1 MQQVHFANEGNAP
14 KLAIFPVIKYWSQ
27 NNEPF
32 VREQSCP
39 FDKCLYH
46 SAPIIKLWFIWLL
59 FNIRAIS
66 SMDIAMQLSFL
77 LHPQWWH
84 YVTTLR
90 YNGIVI
96 SEDERGESSLLR
108 LSIWSLISRPWE
120 WAIVERNLYLG
131 TNLLRA
137 LCAIPKFR
145 NVRCYLRRK
154 YGELNVGTYNIL
166 QLRSSI
172 MWSTCF
178 PFIKVN
184 RVVVKRQCLFGMH

>member
-14 KLAIFPVIKYWSQ
+14 KLAFFPVIKYWSQ

-32 VREQSCP
+32 VQEQSCP

-46 SAPIIKLWFIWLL
+46 SAPIIKLWFVLL
-59 FNIRAIS
+59 FNIRTIS

-77 LHPQWWH
+77 LHLQWWH
-84 YVTTLR
+84 YITRLR

-96 SEDERGESSLLR
+96 TEDERGGSSLFR

-131 TNLLRA
+131 TNLLGA
-137 LCAIPKFR
+137 PCAIPKFR

-154 YGELNVGTYNIL
+154 YGGLNVGTYYIL

-172 MWSTCF
+172 MWSTCLS
-178 PFIKVN
+178 FIKVN
-184 RVVVKRQCLFGMH
+184 IVVVKRQCLFGMH

>member
-14 KLAIFPVIKYWSQ
+14 KLAFFPVIKYWSQ

-32 VREQSCP
+32 VREQSYP
-39 FDKCLYH
+39 FDKCLSH
-46 SAPIIKLWFIWLL
+46 SVLFLWLL
-59 FNIRAIS
+59 FNIRTIS

-77 LHPQWWH
+77 LHLQWWH
-84 YVTTLR
+84 YITTLR

-96 SEDERGESSLLR
+96 TEDERGGSSLFR

-131 TNLLRA
+131 TNLLGA
-137 LCAIPKFR
+137 PCAIPKFR

-154 YGELNVGTYNIL
+154 YGGLNVGTYYIL

-172 MWSTCF
+172 MWSTCLS
-178 PFIKVN
+178 FIKVN
-184 RVVVKRQCLFGMH
+184 IVVVKRQCLFGMH

>member
-1 MQQVHFANEGNAP
+1 MSLLFESNLIHLTNVS
-14 KLAIFPVIKYWSQ
+14 I
-27 NNEPF
+27 
-32 VREQSCP
+32 
-39 FDKCLYH
+39 YH

-154 YGELNVGTYNIL
+154 YGGLNVGTYYNITSCNSEKL
-166 QLRSSI
+166 NNVI
-172 MWSTCF
+172 NMF
-178 PFIKVN
+178 
-184 RVVVKRQCLFGMH
+184 LFYQSQ